1 MTKKK
6 PVNLNKFFKSDAL
19 DFLAGAEETQVAERA
34 EALGLPLVHLD
45 PQVIA
50 PDPAQLRRLPPLPA
64 LSRAAE
70 AGDRAAQAMLDGLR
84 ELGDSM
90 RQLGQIQPV
99 IVYRDTDLDDPAVT
113 HRLLNGQRRWSAAV
127 LAGLP
132 SVWAVEVPRPSAV
145 NRVLHQFAE
154 NERREGFTDMERA
167 WSMQALKSAL
177 EGESGGSVPWDVIEQ
192 QMQVS
197 TSRRI
202 DLMRLMRFPIEAQQI
217 IQQHGWS
224 EWTLRRLHQAMQDGT
239 IDEATAIDMLNVLA
253 EQLEVTAPIVQML
266 VEQFAREG
274 IVHFQ
279 TIKDNQVADQHPRS
293 TSNSEMSG
301 RSTELPTKRTL
312 VDVHQRLAKMG
323 RTVEQFRVH
332 VHNLGAEERAQAR
345 EEARILQTKLQAL
358 LDDL

>member
-6 PVNLNKFFKSDAL
+6 SVDLGKFFKSDAL
-19 DFLAGAEETQVAERA
+19 DFLAGAEETQVVERA
-34 EALGLPLVHLD
+34 EALGLPLVHLH
-45 PQVIA
+45 PHAIA

-64 LSRAAE
+64 LTRAAE
-70 AGDRAAQAMLDGLR
+70 GGDRAARALLTGLR
-84 ELGDSM
+84 DLGESL

-132 SVWAVEVPRPSAV
+132 SVWAVEVPRPTAV

-177 EGESGGSVPWDVIEQ
+177 EAESGSAVPWEVIEQ

-202 DLMRLMRFPIEAQQI
+202 DLMRLLRFPVAGQQI
-217 IQQHGWS
+217 IQQNAWS

-239 IDEATAIDMLNVLA
+239 VDEVTAVDMLNVLA
-253 EQLEVTAPIVQML
+253 EQPEVTAPIVQML
-266 VEQFAREG
+266 VDQYTREG
-274 IVHFQ
+274 NVEGALLATNMAAQ
-279 TIKDNQVADQHPRS
+279 QLADSPAPGAQSAPAADRPS
-293 TSNSEMSG
+293 
-301 RSTELPTKRTL
+301 KRTL

-323 RTVEQFRVH
+323 RAIEQFRAH
-332 VHNLGAEERAQAR
+332 VHNMERAEREQAR
-345 EEARILQTKLQAL
+345 EEAATLQNKLQAL